1 MALMAALLPQVW
13 AEEADA
19 SVQPTP
25 TAKVVVI
32 PVRAQIAK
40 PELYILRRGLKQ
52 AIENKVDT
60 IILDMETPGGSAA
73 VTLEIMEI
81 LDRFEGKKITYV
93 NDEAGSAGAI
103 IASVTDEIYFAPN
116 GVMGAAELIFGTG
129 QDVGDGL
136 KRKMNSFLSAKIR
149 AYSNDQPM
157 RADVIKAM
165 MDPEF
170 EFKIG
175 DEVIKAKGELLT
187 VTAKEAVKMYGD
199 PPQPLLASG
208 IATSIDAL
216 VEQLHGK
223 GQYSVVNLEVTWSEK
238 LAQYITTFT
247 PLLLAAGLLL
257 LFIEFKTPGF
267 GVFGIGGGILLG
279 VVFFGHH
286 AAGLSGHEPAL
297 FFALGL
303 ALIVIEL
310 FFLPGTFVLAI
321 SGGILMLGSLVWA
334 MADFWPQ
341 EPLDFSGGVLV
352 GPLANVLIGVTL
364 AVVIFLVMLKYLPKG
379 GLWGHMVLEGAVGGE
394 PDGIHAIND
403 SAVTDGVALIG
414 KLGMAAT
421 ALFPSGQVVI
431 DGKRYEAKLDTGFAE
446 AGTQIKVTGRLE
458 FGLAVEVVS

>member
-1 MALMAALLPQVW
+1 LALLAALLPQVV
-13 AEEADA
+13 AEEPDPSDHSA
-19 SVQPTP
+19 PP
-25 TAKVVVI
+25 AKVVVI

-60 IILDMETPGGSAA
+60 IILDMKTPGGSAA
-73 VTLEIMEI
+73 VTLEMMEM
-81 LDRFEGKKITYV
+81 LDRYEGRKLTYV

-175 DEVIKAKGELLT
+175 DEVIKAKGELLS
-187 VTAKEAVKMYGD
+187 VTAKEAVKTYGD
-199 PPQPLLASG
+199 PPQPLLAAG
-208 IATSIDAL
+208 IAGSIEELLD
-216 VEQLHGK
+216 QHYGK
-223 GQYSVVNLEVTWSEK
+223 GGYSVERLEVTWSEK

-267 GVFGIGGGILLG
+267 GVFGVGGGLLMG

-297 FFALGL
+297 FFVLGL
-303 ALIVIEL
+303 TLVVIEL
-310 FFLPGTFVLAI
+310 FFLPGTFVLAV
-321 SGGILMLGSLVWA
+321 SGGMLMLGSLVWA
-334 MADFWPQ
+334 MADFWPD

-352 GPLANVLIGVTL
+352 GPLASVMIGVIL
-364 AVVIFLVMLKYLPKG
+364 AAVIFLAILRYLPKG

-394 PDGIHAIND
+394 PDGIHALND
-403 SAVTDGVALIG
+403 SAVTDGHALIG
-414 KLGMAAT
+414 KLGT
-421 ALFPSGQVVI
+421 AVTSLFPSGQVEI

-446 AGTQIKVTGRLE
+446 AGVAVKVTGRFE